1 VLAFLRKFQGQSLL
15 ANVNLDFESY
25 LSREILQPILGQ
37 ILPLVG
43 INSIS
48 FFDKDL
54 LAEMQNASAGD
65 ANTNANDEF
74 WQLITKMLARTRILS
89 IKLEKRGKY
98 RHTKNLCQRKTE
110 KWWSIF
116 SNSLVNKRIVL
127 AL

>member
-65 ANTNANDEF
+65 ANTNSNDEF
-74 WQLITKMLARTRILS
+74 WQLITTMLAQTRILS
-89 IKLEKRGKY
+89 IKLVKRGKY

-110 KWWSIF
+110 KWWLIF